1 MGTLSKRPLREFGVD
16 LKERIE
22 DFRSNVGTRIDRLH
36 DKVDTE
42 SRQEGS
48 VTKSIE
54 RMTASLPSSTWL
66 VLAGVS
72 MLGAVTLKLMRKN
85 HAALIVGQWV
95 PTFLTIGLYNKI
107 VKVHGSEQPHLP
119 PDVH

>member
-42 SRQEGS
+42 SRHEGS
-48 VTKSIE
+48 VTKSLE

-66 VLAGVS
+66 ALAGVS
-72 MLGAVTLKLMRKN
+72 MLGAGRFSGRLLRSTPGTVSWSM
-85 HAALIVGQWV
+85 Q
-95 PTFLTIGLYNKI
+95 
-107 VKVHGSEQPHLP
+107 
-119 PDVH
+119 